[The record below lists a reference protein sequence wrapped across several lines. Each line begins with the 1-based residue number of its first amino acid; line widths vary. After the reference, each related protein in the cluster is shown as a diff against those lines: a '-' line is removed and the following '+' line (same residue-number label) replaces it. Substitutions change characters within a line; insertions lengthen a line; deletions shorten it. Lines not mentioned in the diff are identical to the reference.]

1 MNELR
6 SELELSADA
15 TQVQKDLQRKR
26 DEDMVELKQQ
36 IEEEAKEHEQQ
47 MASLRQK
54 SNQVAEELNTQLD
67 QLKKNK
73 SSVGKKIFYIFFFS
87 LKY

>member
-54 SNQVAEELNTQLD
+54 SNQVAEELTT
-67 QLKKNK
+67 
-73 SSVGKKIFYIFFFS
+73 VM
-87 LKY
+87 